1 MAIPRRTES
10 AGSSGSTR
18 ETSDVIALSAVL
30 SADMAAE
37 PGGSRARTE
46 AEIESLR
53 RRISYFMLFRLG
65 LLAVFTLVATYTT
78 WLVEERTIGL
88 RDWLIWGALAAGYL
102 LTLLFAWWLRP
113 GRAVP
118 HTLEQLRAS
127 SWAQSTFDVAFAVI
141 TILLSGAVESGFAF
155 LFLIA
160 VLGAATMGDR
170 RQILVVA
177 GVCGMAYFGVSMAQ
191 FVGLL
196 DIFVAPGEVI
206 SIIDPTTLWWTLLR
220 TIGAIGL
227 VAILS
232 SHLNMQLLSS
242 VSQIGGLRAL
252 NENILRSLSS
262 GLLTIDQNGKV
273 LFANPTAASLLG
285 YSGSIDGRDC
295 EDLIPGVRAHLD
307 DSGGFRNRFE
317 LTINHAKDN
326 RRISLGLTCSP
337 LLDEHGRFLGHI
349 INYQDVT
356 DLRDMERVL
365 RRNERLAALGTLAAS
380 VAHEVRN
387 PLAAIAGCAELLEP
401 DVGEEDKRLIHVI
414 RSESARLA
422 DIVTDLLDY
431 ARPRKL
437 ERHKIEFGRALTELA
452 DSFRADPSNANIDL
466 RVNVPKQPVPVE
478 LDISQITQVLWNLV
492 RNGSEAMDGTGRLDL
507 DLEELDRELVR
518 IRVHDR
524 GKGIAPADIDRVF
537 EPFFSTKSGG
547 TGIGLALVH
556 RIVDEHGGKIDVKST
571 LGEGTVFT
579 IELPRRAPTVD

>member
-1 MAIPRRTES
+1 MAIPRRAEPAET
-10 AGSSGSTR
+10 GR
-18 ETSDVIALSAVL
+18 ETSDVIALSAAL

-37 PGGSRARTE
+37 PGAPRARTE
-46 AEIESLR
+46 EELESLR

-65 LLAVFTLVATYTT
+65 LFAVFTLVASYTT
-78 WLVEERTIGL
+78 WLVEERAIGL
-88 RDWLIWGALAAGYL
+88 RDWLMWGALASGYL
-102 LTLLFAWWLRP
+102 LTLLFAWRLRP
-113 GRAVP
+113 GRISP
-118 HTLEQLRAS
+118 LTLEQLRMS
-127 SWAQSTFDVAFAVI
+127 SWGQSAFDVVFAVI
-141 TILLSGAVESGFAF
+141 TILLSGGVQSGFAF

-170 RQILVVA
+170 RQILVIA
-177 GVCGMAYFGVSMAQ
+177 GVCGLAYFGVSMAQ
-191 FVGLL
+191 FVGRLE
-196 DIFVAPGEVI
+196 IFVAPGEVT
-206 SIIDPTTLWWTLLR
+206 SLIDPTTLWLTLLR
-220 TIGAIGL
+220 TTGAIAL

-232 SHLNMQLLSS
+232 SHLNTQLLSS

-262 GLLTIDQNGKV
+262 GLLTIDQNGMV

-295 EDLIPGVRAHLD
+295 EVLLPGVRAHLD

-317 LTINHAKDN
+317 ITIHHVQDS
-326 RRISLGLTCSP
+326 REISLGITCSP

-356 DLRDMERVL
+356 NVREMERVL

-401 DVGEEDKRLIHVI
+401 DVGEEDKRLIRVI

-437 ERHKIEFGRALTELA
+437 ERHEIEFGRALVELA

-466 RVNVPKQPVPVE
+466 RVNVPKQPVPVA

-492 RNGSEAMDGTGRLDL
+492 RNGSEAMDGNGQLDI
-507 DLEELDRELVR
+507 DLEELDRDGIR

-524 GKGIAPADIDRVF
+524 GKGIGPADIDRVF

-571 LGEGTVFT
+571 IGEGTVFT
-579 IELPRRAPTVD
+579 IELPRHA

>member
-1 MAIPRRTES
+1 MAGP
-10 AGSSGSTR
+10 R

-37 PGGSRARTE
+37 PGSPRARSE
-46 AEIESLR
+46 VELESLR
-53 RRISYFMLFRLG
+53 RRISYFMLFRVG
-65 LLAVFTLVATYTT
+65 LLVLFTLIASYTS
-78 WLVEERTIGL
+78 WLVEDRDIGL
-88 RDWLIWGALAAGYL
+88 RDWMVLGALAAGYV
-102 LTLLFAWWLRP
+102 LTLLFGLRLRP
-113 GRAVP
+113 SRAVP
-118 HTLEQLRAS
+118 LTLEQLRMS
-127 SWAQSTFDVAFAVI
+127 TWGQSAFDVLFAVVLV
-141 TILLSGAVESGFAF
+141 LLSGGVASGFVF
-155 LFLIA
+155 FFLIA

-170 RQILVVA
+170 KQILVVA
-177 GVCGMAYFGVSMAQ
+177 GVSALAYFVLSMAQ
-191 FVGLL
+191 FLGRLE
-196 DIFVAPGEVI
+196 IFVTPGEVT
-206 SIIDPTTLWWTLLR
+206 SIIDPKTLWITLLR
-220 TIGAIGL
+220 TIGAIGA
-227 VAILS
+227 VAVLS
-232 SHLNMQLLSS
+232 SPLNAQLRASAS
-242 VSQIGGLRAL
+242 EIISLRAL

-262 GLLTIDQNGKV
+262 GLLTLDQNGKV
-273 LFANPTAASLLG
+273 LFANPTAANLLG

-295 EDLIPGVRAHLD
+295 EELLPGVRAHLD

-317 LTINHAKDN
+317 LTLSHAKDN
-326 RRISLGLTCSP
+326 RRISIGLTCSP

-349 INYQDVT
+349 VNFQDVT

-401 DVGEEDKRLIHVI
+401 DVSEEDKRLIHVI

-437 ERHKIEFGRALTELA
+437 ERHKIEFGRALIELA

-478 LDISQITQVLWNLV
+478 LDIGQITQVLWNLV
-492 RNGSEAMDGTGRLDL
+492 RNGSEAMDGTGRLDV
-507 DLEELDRELVR
+507 DLEELDHERVR

-524 GKGIAPADIDRVF
+524 GTGIAPGDIDRVF

-556 RIVDEHGGKIDVKST
+556 RIVEEHGGKIDVKST

-579 IELPRRAPTVD
+579 IDLPRRAPTVD

>member
-1 MAIPRRTES
+1 VAGPRRTNRS
-10 AGSSGSTR
+10 

-30 SADMAAE
+30 SADIAGE
-37 PGGSRARTE
+37 PGAPRARAE
-46 AEIESLR
+46 AELEPLR

-65 LLAVFTLVATYTT
+65 LLAVFTLVASYTT
-78 WLVEERTIGL
+78 WLVEERAVGL
-88 RDWLIWGALAAGYL
+88 RDWLMWGALATGYL
-102 LTLLFAWWLRP
+102 LTLICAWWLRP
-113 GRAVP
+113 TRPVP
-118 HTLEQLRAS
+118 LTVAQLRAS
-127 SWAQSTFDVAFAVI
+127 SWGQSSFDVAFAVV
-141 TILLSGAVESGFAF
+141 TILLSNGVESGFAF
-155 LFLIA
+155 LLLIA

-177 GVCGMAYFGVSMAQ
+177 AVCALAYFGVSMAQ
-191 FVGLL
+191 FVGSLEM
-196 DIFVAPGEVI
+196 FVVPGEVI
-206 SIIDPTTLWWTLLR
+206 SIIDPATLWLTLVR

-232 SHLNMQLLSS
+232 SHLNTQLLSS
-242 VSQIGGLRAL
+242 VSQLGSLRAL

-262 GLLTIDQNGKV
+262 GLVTIDQNCKV
-273 LFANPTAASLLG
+273 LFANPTAANLLG
-285 YSGSIDGRDC
+285 YSGSIDGLDC
-295 EDLIPGVRAHLD
+295 EALIPGVRAHLD

-317 LTINHAKDN
+317 LTIAHARDS
-326 RRISLGLTCSP
+326 RRISLGITCSP

-349 INYQDVT
+349 INFQDVT
-356 DLRDMERVL
+356 DLREMERVL

-452 DSFRADPSNANIDL
+452 DSFRADPSNAEIDL

-492 RNGSEAMDGTGRLDL
+492 RNGSEAMDGKGRLDL

-524 GKGIAPADIDRVF
+524 GKGIAAADIDRIF

-556 RIVDEHGGKIDVKST
+556 RIVDEHGGGIDVKST

-579 IELPRRAPTVD
+579 IELPRRAPTLD

>member
-1 MAIPRRTES
+1 M
-10 AGSSGSTR
+10 
-18 ETSDVIALSAVL
+18 
-30 SADMAAE
+30 
-37 PGGSRARTE
+37 
-46 AEIESLR
+46 
-53 RRISYFMLFRLG
+53 
-65 LLAVFTLVATYTT
+65 
-78 WLVEERTIGL
+78 VEERPMVL
-88 RDWLIWGALAAGYL
+88 RDWLMLGALPAGYR
-102 LTLLFAWWLRP
+102 LTSLFAWRLRSP
-113 GRAVP
+113 REVP
-118 HTLEQLRAS
+118 LTLEQLRAS
-127 SWAQSTFDVAFAVI
+127 SWGQSTFDVMFAVI
-141 TILLSGAVESGFAF
+141 TVLLSGGVESGFAF

-170 RQILVVA
+170 RQILIVA
-177 GVCGMAYFGVSMAQ
+177 AVCAVSYFGVSMAQ
-191 FVGLL
+191 FLGWLE
-196 DIFVAPGEVI
+196 IFVTPGEVV
-206 SIIDPTTLWWTLLR
+206 SIIDPTNLWLTLLR

-232 SHLNMQLLSS
+232 GHLNAQLLSS

-295 EDLIPGVRAHLD
+295 DELIPGVRAHLD

-317 LTINHAKDN
+317 LTIAHARDT

-401 DVGEEDKRLIHVI
+401 DVNEEDKRLIKVI

-437 ERHKIEFGRALTELA
+437 ERHKIEFGRALIELA

-492 RNGSEAMDGTGRLDL
+492 RNGSEAMDGSGRLDI
-507 DLEELDRELVR
+507 DLEELDRDIIR

-524 GKGIAPADIDRVF
+524 GQGIAPADLDRVF

-571 LGEGTVFT
+571 VGEGTVFT
-579 IELPRRAPTVD
+579 IELPRRAPTLD

>member
-1 MAIPRRTES
+1 VAGPL
-10 AGSSGSTR
+10 AGSRGSNR
-18 ETSDVIALSAVL
+18 GETSDVIALSAVL
-30 SADMAAE
+30 SADMAGE
-37 PGGSRARTE
+37 PGAARARAE

-65 LLAVFTLVATYTT
+65 LLAVFTLIASFTS
-78 WLVEERTIGL
+78 WLVEERTIIL
-88 RDWLIWGALAAGYL
+88 RDWVMLAALAAGYV
-102 LTLLFAWWLRP
+102 LTALFALRLRP
-113 GRAVP
+113 SRAVP
-118 HTLEQLRAS
+118 LTLEQLRTS
-127 SWAQSTFDVAFAVI
+127 SWGQSTFAVI
-141 TILLSGAVESGFAF
+141 TVLLSGGVESGFAF

-170 RQILVVA
+170 RQILVIAAVSA
-177 GVCGMAYFGVSMAQ
+177 LAYFGVSMAQ
-191 FVGLL
+191 FVGRLEIL
-196 DIFVAPGEVI
+196 VAPGEVT
-206 SIIDPTTLWWTLLR
+206 SIMDPTTLWLTLLR

-242 VSQIGGLRAL
+242 VSQVGGLRAL

-295 EDLIPGVRAHLD
+295 DELIPGVRAHLD

-317 LTINHAKDN
+317 LTIHHARDN

-356 DLRDMERVL
+356 DLREMERVL

-401 DVGEEDKRLIHVI
+401 DVSEEDKRLIHVI

-452 DSFRADPSNANIDL
+452 DSFRADPSNANIEL

-492 RNGSEAMDGTGRLDL
+492 RNGAEAMDGTGRLDL
-507 DLEELDRELVR
+507 DLEELDRDLVR
-518 IRVHDR
+518 LRVHDR
-524 GKGIAPADIDRVF
+524 GKGIPPSDIDRVF

-571 LGEGTVFT
+571 VGEGTVFT
-579 IELPRRAPTVD
+579 MELPRRAPTLD

>member
-1 MAIPRRTES
+1 MA
-10 AGSSGSTR
+10 GKR
-18 ETSDVIALSAVL
+18 ETSDVIALSAAL
-30 SADMAAE
+30 SANIAVE
-37 PGGSRARTE
+37 PGSPGARTDAGRE
-46 AEIESLR
+46 FLR

-65 LLAVFTLVATYTT
+65 LLAIFTPIAAYTT
-78 WLVEERTIGL
+78 WLVEERTVVL
-88 RDWLIWGALAAGYL
+88 RDWLLWGALAAGYL
-102 LTLLFAWWLRP
+102 LTLLLAWRLRP
-113 GRAVP
+113 GRPVP
-118 HTLEQLRAS
+118 LTVEQLRAS
-127 SWAQSTFDVAFAVI
+127 SWGQSAFDVTIAVI
-141 TILLSGAVESGFAF
+141 TVLFSGGVESGFAF

-177 GVCGMAYFGVSMAQ
+177 AVSGLAYFGVSIAS
-191 FVGLL
+191 LL
-196 DIFVAPGEVI
+196 DWLAIFAVPGDEVTPGV
-206 SIIDPTTLWWTLLR
+206 DPTSLWLTLLR
-220 TIGAIGL
+220 TAGAIGL

-232 SHLNMQLLSS
+232 SHLNTQLLSS
-242 VSQIGGLRAL
+242 VSEVGGLRAL

-262 GLLTIDQNGKV
+262 GLLTIDQHGKV

-295 EDLIPGVRAHLD
+295 NELIPGVRAHLD
-307 DSGGFRNRFE
+307 DSGGLRNRFE
-317 LTINHAKDN
+317 LTIGHAHDN

-337 LLDEHGRFLGHI
+337 LLDERGRFLGHI
-349 INYQDVT
+349 VNFQDVT
-356 DLRDMERVL
+356 ELREMERVL

-401 DVGEEDKRLIHVI
+401 DVSDEDKRLIHVI

-431 ARPRKL
+431 ARPRRL
-437 ERHKIEFGRALTELA
+437 ERHKIEFGRALAELA
-452 DSFRADPSNANIDL
+452 DSFRADPSNADVDL

-492 RNGSEAMDGTGRLDL
+492 RNGAEAMEGVGRLDL
-507 DLEELDRELVR
+507 DLEEVDREIVR

-524 GKGIAPADIDRVF
+524 GNGIASKDIDRIF

-571 LGEGTVFT
+571 VGVGTVFT
-579 IELPRRAPTVD
+579 IELPRRAPTLD

>member
-1 MAIPRRTES
+1 MAGP
-10 AGSSGSTR
+10 R
-18 ETSDVIALSAVL
+18 ETSDVISLSAVL
-30 SADMAAE
+30 RGDLATEAGA
-37 PGGSRARTE
+37 PRARTE
-46 AEIESLR
+46 AELESLR
-53 RRISYFMLFRLG
+53 ARISYFMLFRLG
-65 LLAVFTLVATYTT
+65 WLALFTLIVTSTS
-78 WLVEERTIGL
+78 WLVQERTIGL
-88 RDWLIWGALAAGYL
+88 RDWVMLGALSAGYVL
-102 LTLLFAWWLRP
+102 TVLFALRLRSTRGVSLTLD
-113 GRAVP
+113 
-118 HTLEQLRAS
+118 QLRVS
-127 SWAQSTFDVAFAVI
+127 SWAQSTFDVGFAVI
-141 TILLSGAVESGFAF
+141 TVLLSGGVESGFAF

-170 RQILVVA
+170 RQIIVVTA
-177 GVCGMAYFGVSMAQ
+177 VSALAYFSVSMAQ
-191 FVGLL
+191 FTGRLE
-196 DIFVAPGEVI
+196 IFVAPGEVA
-206 SIIDPTTLWWTLLR
+206 SIIDPKTLWLTLLR

-227 VAILS
+227 VALLS
-232 SHLNMQLLSS
+232 GTLNAQLLVS
-242 VSQIGGLRAL
+242 VSKVGGLREL

-262 GLLTIDQNGKV
+262 GLLTLDQNGKV

-295 EDLIPGVRAHLD
+295 EELIPNLRAHLD

-317 LTINHAKDN
+317 LTINHARDN

-349 INYQDVT
+349 VNYQDVT
-356 DLRDMERVL
+356 DLREMERVL

-401 DVGEEDKRLIHVI
+401 DVSEEDKRLIHVI

-492 RNGSEAMDGTGRLDL
+492 RNGSEAMDGTGRLDV
-507 DLEELDRELVR
+507 DLEELDRDQVR

-579 IELPRRAPTVD
+579 MELPRRAPTVD